1 MKPNNTPKKMDT
13 FQLSVYNFIKEI
25 HFTLRLKCSQ
35 KIESG
40 HLMQYASNG
49 IFDTNYNVSV
59 RGINKSFFR
68 IHEALSY
75 ANENRDAE
83 EIVVFINSK
92 EINFGCSTFPQS
104 SIPRLSVVINRDIQF
119 LVNITELP
127 LTFETLVNLI
137 SQKLEAN
144 SMTVDWK
151 HLYLDT
157 EADQFPG
164 IGYISRMQRINVKLE
179 RFGEARVFLKSSNSS
194 SGIPNEAKPFL
205 TLDDRGRNIDLIP
218 KGRVQNIPQEKV
230 VCTQE
235 TFNQLVEGIE
245 KLEIS
250 IGKSLK
256 NDVFVNIPLQD
267 EELFEFYNKIKTEG
281 QLLELKHSYE
291 KYQQWLTLYG
301 SDENK
306 VEAHLI
312 KQNDITNDII
322 NSSIKSDTHLSQFTP
337 NTSLKDLLSLKV
349 FSLDRNICFKFTN
362 DQATALPEGLVLE
375 ISYIVD
381 STSNAVFSIDL
392 VHGVGSLTTKTFT
405 RFKHELGSDFNIQ
418 NITHVQI
425 LWKDEDCR
433 IVLFNGKSNCD
444 KEIKEDKP
452 VKFFDFKPVL
462 SVTQSEVTA
471 PNDIISTDIDESFID
486 ECDRDDYDVLSQVE
500 SGGSYHYR

>member
-1 MKPNNTPKKMDT
+1 MDT

-40 HLMQYASNG
+40 HLTQYVPNG
-49 IFDTNYNVSV
+49 IFEASYNVSV
-59 RGINKSFFR
+59 RGIDKSFSR
-68 IHEALSY
+68 INDALSY

-83 EIVVFINSK
+83 EIVVFIGSK
-92 EINFGCSTFPQS
+92 KINFGCSSLPQS
-104 SIPRLSVVINRDIQF
+104 GIPRLSVVINRDIQF

-127 LTFETLVNLI
+127 LTFETLVDLI
-137 SQKLEAN
+137 FQKLEAN
-144 SMTVDWK
+144 SMAVDWK
-151 HLYLDT
+151 HLDLDT
-157 EADQFPG
+157 EADNFPTSWVF
-164 IGYISRMQRINVKLE
+164 SRMERINSNLE
-179 RFGEARVFLKSSNSS
+179 KVGEAKVFLKSSNSIIS
-194 SGIPNEAKPFL
+194 RKPGEPMKL
-205 TLDDRGRNIDLIP
+205 LPPSDMGRDIDLIP
-218 KGRVQNIPQEKV
+218 KGRVQNVPQEKV

-235 TFNQLVEGIE
+235 TFNQLIEGIE

-312 KQNDITNDII
+312 KQNDIANDII
-322 NSSIKSDTHLSQFTP
+322 NSSIKSDTHLPQFTP

-375 ISYIVD
+375 ISYTVD
-381 STSNAVFSIDL
+381 STSNATFSIDL

-405 RFKHELGSDFNIQ
+405 RFKHELGSDFDIQ

-425 LWKDEDCR
+425 LWIDENCR
-433 IVLFNGKSNCD
+433 IVLYNGKSNCD
-444 KEIKEDKP
+444 KEVKEDKP
-452 VKFFDFKPVL
+452 VKFFDFKPVQ
-462 SVTQSEVTA
+462 SVAQSEVTA

-486 ECDRDDYDVLSQVE
+486 ECDRDDYDVLSQAE
-500 SGGSYHYR
+500 SESYHYR